1 VENPQSAIRNP
12 QSSHRVDYYPLIAIF
27 SFWLTSAFLPSL
39 IVVRPYITI
48 LGVVT
53 IPALVCIFLAFR
65 IVYRQHKMK
74 GKEQGAR
81 GRE

>member
-1 VENPQSAIRNP
+1 MK
-12 QSSHRVDYYPLIAIF
+12 HRVDYYPLIAIF

-39 IVVRPYITI
+39 IVTRPYITI

-65 IVYRQHKMK
+65 AVYRKHKI
-74 GKEQGAR
+74 
-81 GRE
+81 GR

>member
-1 VENPQSAIRNP
+1 MENPHSAIRNP

-39 IVVRPYITI
+39 IVIRPYVTI

-53 IPALVCIFLAFR
+53 IPALVCIFLAALAIR
-65 IVYRQHKMK
+65 RKHK
-74 GKEQGAR
+74 QGS
-81 GRE
+81 